1 MTTGVWL
8 GIETS
13 SMEGGVALVSSDELL
28 AETFLPIDVVHSEK
42 ILPAIS
48 AIFASTGVTPGN
60 LTGIG
65 VSLGPGSYTGLRI
78 GVSTAIGLSSGLGVP
93 LKGVGTLRVI
103 ASCTFPEEPVLAC
116 TRARENEVYA
126 ALYSSGGALSEILIQ
141 PGIYRTGG
149 LLKRLAKDFSGVL
162 AVGSGRS
169 EMPDAPVRWLPS
181 VLDSPRPSI
190 AAMLALAAAAE
201 EGFDLEIEPLYLR
214 DWNQEAT
221 EVDS

>member
-1 MTTGVWL
+1 MTGVWL
-8 GIETS
+8 GIETT
-13 SMEGGVALVSSDELL
+13 SMGGGVALVSPGKLL
-28 AETFLPIDVVHSEK
+28 AETYLPVDVVHSEK

-48 AIFASTGVTPGN
+48 AIFDSTGLTPES

-78 GVSTAIGLSSGLGVP
+78 GVSTAAGLSSGLGVP

-116 TRARENEVYA
+116 IKARTGEVYA
-126 ALYSSGGALSEILIQ
+126 ALYSGGGALSEVLIRPGVYRTEGLIQ
-141 PGIYRTGG
+141 
-149 LLKRLAKDFSGVL
+149 RLEKDFIGVL

-169 EMPDAPVRWLPS
+169 EMPDAPVRWLPA

-190 AAMLALAAAAE
+190 AALLASAAAVE
-201 EGFDLEIEPLYLR
+201 EGFDQEIEPLYLR
-214 DWNQEAT
+214 NWNQGAARI
-221 EVDS
+221 DS